1 VFLHGTAPPPPIKCT
16 SRLQDSGFESLGVR
30 PATKAL
36 KTLGSRGK
44 AMSLLQVPESQQQWA
59 VPPHVSAK

>member
-1 VFLHGTAPPPPIKCT
+1 
-16 SRLQDSGFESLGVR
+16 VR